1 MTRRDK
7 ALALLKMHGRINS
20 LTVSAALGV
29 SRQNASDLMLTME
42 KRGDIKRIGERG
54 PGKQASDFVEA
65 DKSGEL
71 AFGVEDSVIN
81 RYLMGAL

>member
-7 ALALLKMHGRINS
+7 ALTLLKMHGRINS

-29 SRQNASDLMLTME
+29 SRQSACDLMLAME
-42 KRGDIKRIGERG
+42 RRGDIKRIGERG
-54 PGKQASDFVEA
+54 SGRKMADFVEA
-65 DKSGEL
+65 DKCGEL